1 MRSFLN
7 LQAYWAA
14 QISKGGKPA
23 EMAKEAQNILHGDQ
37 SEPIEIDFLS
47 IDDNMEGSGGISTN
61 WGGAKSANMKHR
73 PCGSY
78 WRYTQ
83 GQITDMLG
91 YKFKKMLTISK
102 AAKLARIQPCTAA
115 TMVKKFEADMDMYP
129 SKSTTRNCGL

>member
-23 EMAKEAQNILHGDQ
+23 EMAKEAQNIFHGDQ

-61 WGGAKSANMKHR
+61 WGSAKSVNMKHR

-78 WRYTQ
+78 
-83 GQITDMLG
+83 
-91 YKFKKMLTISK
+91 
-102 AAKLARIQPCTAA
+102 
-115 TMVKKFEADMDMYP
+115 
-129 SKSTTRNCGL
+129 